1 VTKKKKSGALG
12 ALVRVYDALINGM
25 AGVAAFLMAAMMI
38 VICVD
43 VALRN
48 LGYQS
53 SAHFF
58 TFTEYALLM
67 VPCMG
72 APWLVRQ
79 KGHIYVEIL
88 LMTLQPRLRRRMTV
102 VIGLV
107 CIATCL
113 VLAWFGF
120 GITLEDFLQN
130 EKDVRSLDMPRWLVV
145 VWIPLGFFLM
155 AVEFA
160 RYLWRRENFL
170 APLADI
176 A

>member
-1 VTKKKKSGALG
+1 MKY
-12 ALVRVYDALINGM
+12 LVKAHDAVVFGM
-25 AGVAAFLMAAMMI
+25 AALAAFLMAAMMV
-38 VICVD
+38 VICLD
-43 VALRN
+43 VVLRN

-72 APWLVRQ
+72 APWLVRE

-88 LMTLQPRLRRRMTV
+88 LMSLGERFRARMTV
-102 VIGLV
+102 AIGLV
-107 CIATCL
+107 CIALCL
-113 VLAWFGF
+113 VLAWYGF
-120 GITLEDFLQN
+120 GIAWQN
-130 EKDVRSLDMPRWLVV
+130 FVQAEKDVRSLDMPRWMIV
-145 VWIPLGFFLM
+145 VWIPVGFFLM

-170 APLADI
+170 APLQDI

>member
-1 VTKKKKSGALG
+1 
-12 ALVRVYDALINGM
+12 M
-25 AGVAAFLMAAMMI
+25 AVLAAFLMAAMMA
-38 VICVD
+38 VICLD
-43 VALRN
+43 VLLRN

-72 APWLVRQ
+72 APWLVRE

-88 LMTLQPRLRRRMTV
+88 LMSFGPKVRHRMTMAIGAV
-102 VIGLV
+102 CIGL
-107 CIATCL
+107 CL
-113 VLAWFGF
+113 VLAWYGF
-120 GITLEDFLQN
+120 GISLKDFLN
-130 EKDVRSLDMPRWLVV
+130 AEKDVRSFDMPRWMVS
-145 VWIPLGFFLM
+145 VWIPVGFLLM
-155 AVEFA
+155 ASEFA

-170 APLADI
+170 APLSDI